1 MKSLFPEDM
10 LSSSGGELTIEVIA
24 QKFSFYFE
32 QLHLLHLQT
41 PSYAEHQALNL
52 WEDIVDAKDSFLEQ
66 LMGYEGRKIGS
77 YTFLPLTNYVVGA
90 PSRTVTELKEFTKQ
104 LESYATMKGYSN
116 IGNMAQDLGGKCA
129 KTLFL
134 LTLS

>member
-1 MKSLFPEDM
+1 M
-10 LSSSGGELTIEVIA
+10 LNTSGGELSLEVIA

-32 QLHLLHLQT
+32 QIHLLHLQT
-41 PSYAEHQALNL
+41 PSYAEHNALNL

-66 LMGYEGRKIGS
+66 LMGYEGRKLGT
-77 YTFLPLTNYVVGA
+77 YTFLPLSNYIVGI
-90 PSRTVTELKEFTKQ
+90 PSKIVTELKDFTKQ
-104 LESYATMKGYSN
+104 LESYANIKGYAN

>member
-1 MKSLFPEDM
+1 MEIFPKSM
-10 LSSSGGELTIEVIA
+10 LSSSGGELSLESIA

-41 PSYAEHQALNL
+41 PSYAEHNALNL
-52 WEDIVDAKDSFLEQ
+52 WEDVVDAKDSFLEE
-66 LMGYEGRKIGS
+66 LMGYEGRKLGS
-77 YTFLPLTNYVVGA
+77 YTFLPLTNYVGGA
-90 PSRTVTELKEFTKQ
+90 PSRVVTELKEFTKQ
-104 LESYATMKGYSN
+104 LESYADIKGYSN
-116 IGNMAQDLGGKCA
+116 IGNMAQDLGGKCS